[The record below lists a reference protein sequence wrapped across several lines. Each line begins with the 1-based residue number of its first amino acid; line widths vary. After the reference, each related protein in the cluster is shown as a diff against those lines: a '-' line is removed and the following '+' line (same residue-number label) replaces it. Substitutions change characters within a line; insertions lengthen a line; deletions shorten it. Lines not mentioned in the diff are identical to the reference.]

1 MYTLFYPPRGKAIKN
16 IDLSQMKAYI
26 IDEFENYWFNSTS
39 DVSIQYFLNG
49 KHVSDMI
56 IGTNIKYGIF
66 IHYISITE
74 EKLSL
79 YDSTKLTEVV
89 DGANCELWVST
100 GLFLPKELAW
110 EVIKEFLET
119 GKASDKI
126 KWILPDDIPEDGN
139 YF

>member
-1 MYTLFYPPRGKAIKN
+1 
-16 IDLSQMKAYI
+16 D
-26 IDEFENYWFNSTS
+26 
-39 DVSIQYFLNG
+39 
-49 KHVSDMI
+49 KHIADMI

-66 IHYISITE
+66 LHYINANE

-79 YDSTKLTEVV
+79 YDKTKLDEVV
-89 DGANCELWVST
+89 DGANCDLEVST

-126 KWILPDDIPEDGN
+126 RWISPDDIPENGN